1 MAKQD
6 DRRDEE
12 RVVTTMRIPQSV
24 LAKVDRK
31 AKQAGVTRSRFV
43 LTLLEKGRAPARPK
57 KVPAKSAADAAPDI
71 FD

>member
-31 AKQAGVTRSRFV
+31 AERAGVTRSRYV
-43 LTLLEKGRAPARPK
+43 VTLLDKGRAPPRPK
-57 KVPAKSAADAAPDI
+57 KEAADTAPDI

>member
-43 LTLLEKGRAPARPK
+43 LTLLEKGRAPARSK
-57 KVPAKSAADAAPDI
+57 KEAAKPDT